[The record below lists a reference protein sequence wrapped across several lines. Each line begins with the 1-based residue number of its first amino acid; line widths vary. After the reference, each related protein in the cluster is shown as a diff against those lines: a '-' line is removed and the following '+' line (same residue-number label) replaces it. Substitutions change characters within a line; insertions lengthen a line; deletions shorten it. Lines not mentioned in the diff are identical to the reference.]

1 MFALITCQSHNADVR
16 DRTLELFGLLESF
29 LMAPGTGASWVAI
42 HGNAIVSDHS
52 HPVSIEH
59 TTMGAVV
66 KPKVNLTGT
75 FHAAIPS
82 APNGSTKIKT
92 LQILED
98 EELATVSRIQIHYGK
113 NRVYSQEI
121 TARGLNIEN
130 LHISAHFFP
139 PRVQEGEIGHGF
151 SVTATVLFEQTD
163 SKITVWSLGV
173 LFCDA

>member
-1 MFALITCQSHNADVR
+1 
-16 DRTLELFGLLESF
+16 
-29 LMAPGTGASWVAI
+29 MAPGTGVDWVAI
-42 HGNAIVSDHS
+42 HGNAIVSDYS
-52 HPVSIEH
+52 NPVDIEY
-59 TTMGAVV
+59 TATGAVV
-66 KPKVNLTGT
+66 KPKHNLTGT

-113 NRVYSQEI
+113 NRVYSQDI
-121 TARGLNIEN
+121 TGLGLNIEN
-130 LHISAHFFP
+130 LHMSAHYFP
-139 PRVQEGEIGHGF
+139 PRVQQEEMGHGF
-151 SVTATVLFEQTD
+151 NLTATVLFEQRD